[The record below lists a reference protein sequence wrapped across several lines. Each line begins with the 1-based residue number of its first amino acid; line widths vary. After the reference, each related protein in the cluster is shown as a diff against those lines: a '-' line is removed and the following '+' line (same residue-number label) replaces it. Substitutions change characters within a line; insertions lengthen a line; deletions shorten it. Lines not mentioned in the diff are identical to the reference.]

1 MGRLATVI
9 NGTLARLEQS
19 FEQMRQFTADVSHE
33 LRTPLTAIRSVG
45 EVGLR
50 GGRRDEAEYRA
61 IIGSMLEEVD
71 RLAGLIDRL
80 LTLSRAETGHARL
93 SVEPIALEELAEGIV
108 GDLTVLAEEKGQ
120 SLVVE
125 ANDSPR
131 ALADRLM
138 LRQALIN
145 LVDNAVKFSP
155 AGSPIVIRVCESHGR
170 AVVDVIDRGPG
181 IPADARDRIFDRFF
195 RAASGSDEAAGTGL
209 GLSIAKS
216 AVEANRGTLTL
227 EKSDAEGSTFRIAVP
242 AA

>member
-1 MGRLATVI
+1 
-9 NGTLARLEQS
+9 
-19 FEQMRQFTADVSHE
+19 
-33 LRTPLTAIRSVG
+33 
-45 EVGLR
+45 
-50 GGRRDEAEYRA
+50 
-61 IIGSMLEEVD
+61 
-71 RLAGLIDRL
+71 
-80 LTLSRAETGHARL
+80 
-93 SVEPIALEELAEGIV
+93 
-108 GDLTVLAEEKGQ
+108 
-120 SLVVE
+120 
-125 ANDSPR
+125 
-131 ALADRLM
+131 M